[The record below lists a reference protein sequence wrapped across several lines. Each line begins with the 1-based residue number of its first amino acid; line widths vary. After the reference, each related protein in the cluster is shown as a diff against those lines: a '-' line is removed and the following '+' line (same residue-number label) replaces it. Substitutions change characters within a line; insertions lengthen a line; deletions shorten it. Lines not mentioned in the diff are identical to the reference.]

1 MKIVL
6 VGHGHFATGIYSSL
20 QLIAGNQENVEA
32 IDFVEGMSADELKQ
46 KILLAISNEE
56 EVLILSDLL
65 GGSPFKVSSTIMGEN
80 PAKTMNV
87 LSGLNLAMLM
97 EAVFARMAHS
107 FDEVVNKSVV
117 AAQGGVVN
125 GKELFSTDAEE
136 EEEDF
141 ESGIWYLKGKR
152 MIKKVTIEKIKSPER
167 FLEVPL
173 LTKEEVGQAID
184 KVIRQLELNLDY
196 FKEDFP
202 TPATFDNV
210 YPIMDNTEWT
220 NGFWTGELWLAYEYS
235 QQDAFKNIAHKNV
248 LSFLDRVNKR
258 VELDHHD
265 LGFLYTPSCM
275 AEYKI
280 NGDGEAREATLK
292 AADKLIER
300 YQEKGGFIQAW
311 GDLGKKEHYR
321 LIIDCL
327 LNIQLLFFAYQETGD
342 QKYYDIAESHFYA
355 SANNVIRDD
364 ASSFHTFYFDPETGQ
379 PFKGVTRQGYSDD
392 SCWARGQSWGVYGIP
407 LTYRHLKDE
416 SCFDLFKGVTNYF
429 LNRLPK
435 DHVSYWDLIFNDGSD
450 QSRDSSATA
459 IAVCGIHEMLKHLP
473 EVDAD
478 KDIYKHAMH
487 AMLRS
492 LIEHYAND
500 QFTPGGTSLLH
511 GVYSWHSGKGVDEGN
526 IWGDYYY
533 LEALIRFYKDW
544 NLYW

>member
-141 ESGIWYLKGKR
+141 
-152 MIKKVTIEKIKSPER
+152 
-167 FLEVPL
+167 
-173 LTKEEVGQAID
+173 
-184 KVIRQLELNLDY
+184 
-196 FKEDFP
+196 P

-280 NGDGEAREATLK
+280 NGDGETREATLK